1 MSQLLI
7 LIARLLSVDSPF
19 EVADQAIFEMINW
32 LDRMPGSKWLF
43 SSILCNLKLSV
54 HPGTLAMVFEL
65 ICDKEL
71 TSDDEEIELSVVFFE
86 RVTLCI

>member
-1 MSQLLI
+1 M
-7 LIARLLSVDSPF
+7 R
-19 EVADQAIFEMINW
+19 NW
-32 LDRMPGSKWLF
+32 LDRTPGSKWLF

-71 TSDDEEIELSVVFFE
+71 TSDDEEIELSVVLAVNIAKG
-86 RVTLCI
+86 RGLLT